1 MGRDYYGE
9 MRRSGIADPGAYF
22 EAQRL
27 EKLKVAWSEASEV
40 SRAEFMVW
48 SGLRPDPEEATKA
61 TPVTNHGEVSG
72 LS

>member
-9 MRRSGIADPGAYF
+9 MRRRGIADPGAYL

-27 EKLKVAWSEASEV
+27 EKLKKAWCEASEV

-48 SGLRPDPEEATKA
+48 AELRPDPDAENPQEG
-61 TPVTNHGEVSG
+61 PQLLGG
-72 LS
+72 